1 MKKSVHKK
9 KHHKK
14 SSFNQRGKGKLLPI
28 IIVAA
33 VIILGAGAF
42 YFFNQQSGGSLS
54 IPGMRPALN
63 PNCELNDPELCKY
76 YNNYVN
82 MPKNYTLTSTGN
94 YGDISGESVMIF
106 DGENY
111 QMITKQGDKE
121 ISNMISIGD
130 TMYTKDYS
138 DNAWWKYTAEPSEV
152 EEDETEPINI
162 EEELVKDTTKYTF
175 VGKEACGDLTC
186 FKYEITL
193 TESTDGSKQF
203 ILFDD
208 REYLT
213 RKVII
218 QNSDGSIL
226 GDSVYTYNN
235 AKVSVPSPVKE
246 GDPYSAGA
254 GAGAAGGYNE
264 VEMRQMMEQ
273 YQQQMPDMSSYDQE
287 MPIDSSEYEY

>member
-1 MKKSVHKK
+1 MKKSAHKK

-14 SSFNQRGKGKLLPI
+14 SPFNQKGKGKLLPI

-33 VIILGAGAF
+33 VIILGAGGF
-42 YFFNQQSGGSLS
+42 YFFNQQSGGGIK
-54 IPGMRPALN
+54 IPGMKPALN

-94 YGDISGESVMIF
+94 YGDVSGESVMIF

-130 TMYTKDYS
+130 TTYTKDYS
-138 DNAWWKYTAEPSEV
+138 DNAWWKYTVTTTEG

-162 EEELVKDTTKYTF
+162 EEDLVKDTTKYTF
-175 VGKEACGDLTC
+175 VGKEACGDLMC
-186 FKYEITL
+186 FKYEIIL
-193 TESTDGSKQF
+193 TGSTDGSKQF

-208 REYLT
+208 RDYLT

-218 QNSDGSIL
+218 QNADGSIL
-226 GDSVYTYNN
+226 GESVYMYNN

-246 GDPYSAGA
+246 GDPYSAGSEA
-254 GAGAAGGYNE
+254 GYSEEEA
-264 VEMRQMMEQ
+264 RKMMEQ